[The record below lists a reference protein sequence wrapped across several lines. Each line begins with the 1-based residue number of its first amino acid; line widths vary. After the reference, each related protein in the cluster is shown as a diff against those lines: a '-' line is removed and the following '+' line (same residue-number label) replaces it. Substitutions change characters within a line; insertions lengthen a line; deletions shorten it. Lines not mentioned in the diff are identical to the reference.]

1 MEVFYGGCKAFEGH
15 VWVCRPVVEKDALFG
30 FPALLWSMRQPVVR
44 ATVCTGFPYP
54 HAISHHYG
62 AAPGCMRTSI
72 FTLRLVQGTFSDS
85 SMPGGPFQPPSEFS
99 ESGL

>member
-44 ATVCTGFPYP
+44 ATVCTVSPTLTP
-54 HAISHHYG
+54 SPIIMEQPLG
-62 AAPGCMRTSI
+62 ACELLYLPCDWCREHSQI
-72 FTLRLVQGTFSDS
+72 LL
-85 SMPGGPFQPPSEFS
+85 
-99 ESGL
+99 